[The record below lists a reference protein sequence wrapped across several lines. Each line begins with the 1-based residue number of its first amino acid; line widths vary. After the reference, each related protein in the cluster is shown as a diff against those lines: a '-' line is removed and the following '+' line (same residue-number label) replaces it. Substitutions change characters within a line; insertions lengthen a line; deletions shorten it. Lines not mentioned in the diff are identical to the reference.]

1 MTTTPSGSWKRPES
15 RPWTK
20 GLSLR
25 GRLLLTTMAL
35 LAAGLTVSGA
45 VAVATLRAH
54 LIGRVDQQLTPMAA
68 VLSRIPARL
77 IAVPSERQSPQPLS
91 PQSLST
97 VPGMDLIDQ
106 VYVAYLSADG
116 GVEQESVRWL
126 RDGPRDRGPALPRL
140 DTAAVERLG
149 GRPFDAT
156 GSDGGWRVVAVP
168 RPTPTTEPAPATAL
182 TATPATSRGSVVVA
196 ASLGGVRS
204 TVGRLTMVC
213 AATAAALMTSLA
225 VIGWFA
231 VRRGLRPLR
240 TIEETAAAIAGGDL
254 SRRVPALAAPQTEV
268 GRLAAAL
275 NVMLGQLEG
284 AFAARG
290 RAQAR
295 MRRFV
300 ADVSHELRTPLFGIK
315 GFAELHRMGGLP
327 DVDLTLDR
335 IESEAGRL
343 VRLVEDLLLLARLD
357 EGEDA
362 LPMDLAP
369 MDLRTLAADA
379 HNDLRTLDPRREV
392 TLTGPDGGP
401 PGEAPVLGDE
411 ARLRQVISN
420 LVGNA
425 VAHTP
430 PGTPVRIGVGTAG
443 GDGVLVIADEGPG
456 MPAEEAA
463 RVFDR
468 FYRVDGSRSRSGA
481 GGAGLGLAIVRSIVT
496 AHGGRVELRTRPGAG
511 AAFRVVLPREGLP
524 PRGRTGPGRA

>member
-1 MTTTPSGSWKRPES
+1 MTGARA
-15 RPWTK
+15 
-20 GLSLR
+20 LAYQALR
-25 GRLLLTTMAL
+25 GIGAAL
-35 LAAGLTVSGA
+35 LGFAAMTVVAALGLAALCAETPGA
-45 VAVATLRAH
+45 ASPALV
-54 LIGRVDQQLTPMAA
+54 AA
-68 VLSRIPARL
+68 V
-77 IAVPSERQSPQPLS
+77 V
-91 PQSLST
+91 
-97 VPGMDLIDQ
+97 
-106 VYVAYLSADG
+106 
-116 GVEQESVRWL
+116 
-126 RDGPRDRGPALPRL
+126 
-140 DTAAVERLG
+140 TAAVSGGPFVLTLSPESSVTALPLG
-149 GRPFDAT
+149 LRA
-156 GSDGGWRVVAVP
+156 
-168 RPTPTTEPAPATAL
+168 EL
-182 TATPATSRGSVVVA
+182 TATPLGVAGAGTLCLALALLRAWPHRTSPAPADAGRPSPIAAQAIRVVSALVA
-196 ASLGGVRS
+196 CLG
-204 TVGRLTMVC
+204 LL
-213 AATAAALMTSLA
+213 ALTAAAARGSIAVSAGGLRTAFGPRVESVLTGGLVRTGLVLLMCPVLA
-225 VIGWFA
+225 RPTPVRPA
-231 VRRGLRPLR
+231 VRAVLGVCAGVALVATLLGVTAVRPTLPGAGAAVLGAPNVAFGALS
-240 TIEETAAAIAGGDL
+240 AAAGFPAAAVPHVGGAGAGGA
-254 SRRVPALAAPQTEV
+254 VPWAAGIAL
-268 GRLAAAL
+268 
-275 NVMLGQLEG
+275 LEA
-284 AFAARG
+284 AFAARE

-335 IESEAGRL
+335 VESEAGRL

-379 HNDLRTLDPRREV
+379 HNDLRTLDPGRDV

-401 PGEAPVLGDE
+401 PGEAPVFGDE

-430 PGTPVRIGVGTAG
+430 PGTPVRIGVGTTG

-456 MPAEEAA
+456 MPEEEAA

-468 FYRVDGSRSRSGA
+468 FYRVDGSRSRTGT

-524 PRGRTGPGRA
+524 RHTT